1 VADLVLLT
9 LMATEYVMTLR
20 HLVVW
25 TLQLVTTTLLR
36 LKTMVLVL
44 LMTSV
49 VFVEELVSLQ
59 ATVIVTVLNSTL

>member
-1 VADLVLLT
+1 M

-25 TLQLVTTTLLR
+25 MLQLVTTTLLQ

>member
-1 VADLVLLT
+1 MADLVLLM

-25 TLQLVTTTLLR
+25 TLQLVTTTLLQ